1 MVMYTLVLHDTTR
14 PNHRTMSTDVLNT
27 CSKSI
32 VDHVSGMVARRYLV
46 VIIWV
51 VVFSTWQSYSVEVE
65 ERFTRAVIPWKGFSS
80 NPQVRVVDITVDDPG
95 GRGGRGK
102 KRKKKNKR

>member
-1 MVMYTLVLHDTTR
+1 M
-14 PNHRTMSTDVLNT
+14 
-27 CSKSI
+27 

-65 ERFTRAVIPWKGFSS
+65 ERCTRAVIPWKGFSS
-80 NPQVRVVDITVDDPG
+80 NPHVRVVDITVEMIRS
-95 GRGGRGK
+95 RGEGGK
-102 KRKKKNKR
+102 KGKKKTNDRIYVRSRCHGKILYRLHV